1 MAQVEDDGA
10 RSFNLHVRIE
20 RPKYERPIY
29 EGSKIRVSSDV
40 WPSRC
45 VLHAYVGGEH
55 LGWCR
60 LPEGRDHPLR
70 VEGWSAAF
78 ELPLQREQWG
88 RLSVDLEVERRDVY
102 YDEDDGVVRVFHR
115 EDPQTSSR
123 TAVIG
128 RARVALVDAL
138 LRDGDEDEDEDEE
151 LLSSVNATCSGV
163 SCACPRRRASAS
175 ASLSTAA
182 ASADSAW
189 CTVYPPARI
198 AFTPN
203 VVLHPRYAHS
213 GVCSGKSHQF
223 TFGRLALCVHGR
235 VVTSSSSSIPLF
247 RGL

>member
-1 MAQVEDDGA
+1 MRKIDTRNNNGQVEDDGA

-29 EGSKIRVSSDV
+29 EGSEIRVSSDV

-70 VEGWSAAF
+70 VEGWSFAF
-78 ELPLQREQWG
+78 ELPLQREHWG
-88 RLSVDLEVERRDVY
+88 RLSLDLEVERRDVY

-138 LRDGDEDEDEDEE
+138 LRDGDEDEDEDR
-151 LLSSVNATCSGV
+151 GRK
-163 SCACPRRRASAS
+163 RREKDGLPALVKGTREFGEWVKLQGWRFPARG
-175 ASLSTAA
+175 
-182 ASADSAW
+182 
-189 CTVYPPARI
+189 PPA
-198 AFTPN
+198 N
-203 VVLHPRYAHS
+203 VVR
-213 GVCSGKSHQF
+213 
-223 TFGRLALCVHGR
+223 GRLAVHMSLEARRGR
-235 VVTSSSSSIPLF
+235 GAFVV
-247 RGL
+247 